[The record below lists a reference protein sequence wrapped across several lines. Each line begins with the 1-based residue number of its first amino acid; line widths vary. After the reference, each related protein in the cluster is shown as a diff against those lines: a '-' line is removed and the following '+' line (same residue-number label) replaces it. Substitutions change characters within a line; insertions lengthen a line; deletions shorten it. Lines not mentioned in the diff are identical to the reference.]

1 MKVSSGR
8 VAIIVLAAWSAA
20 EASEQP
26 YSANLL
32 AVAVKHGQCETAGR
46 LINTDVGSND
56 RQSAF
61 LTGRLLDEGVC
72 MQTDPESA
80 AHFFARAA
88 ELGDRNGVLEFATKV
103 GLGVGAD
110 QDYERA
116 GELCRAA
123 GVDPQRKLSSYSLG
137 YACTVRGVAG
147 KLLRETLPTA
157 AFTPAA
163 GAVARVEFTL
173 ATRQMRIVS
182 APHVKRVDPDIGSLV
197 KHPMIDADKA
207 IDRAWRDALTEVPP
221 PEAAR
226 LDSQAVE
233 LPVDVDMTLEVP
245 REAPKSP
252 EQDPHLFRDDIHSA
266 TTRVP

>member
-1 MKVSSGR
+1 VNSSLAA
-8 VAIIVLAAWSAA
+8 VVVLAACATAA
-20 EASEQP
+20 ASDKP
-26 YSANLL
+26 YSASPI
-32 AVAVKHGQCETAGR
+32 AVAIKHGQCETASK

-72 MQTDPESA
+72 MQADPATA

-88 ELGDRNGVLEFATKV
+88 ELGDRNGVLEFAAKV

-110 QDYERA
+110 QDYQRA

-123 GVDPQRKLSSYSLG
+123 GVDPKEKLSSYSLG

-163 GAVARVEFTL
+163 GATASVEFTV
-173 ATRQMRIVS
+173 ATRQIRILTT
-182 APHVKRVDPDIGSLV
+182 PHVTRVDPDIGSLV
-197 KHPMIDADKA
+197 KHSMVDADKE
-207 IDRAWRDALTEVPP
+207 IGRAWRDALTEVPQP
-221 PEAAR
+221 DTSR

-245 REAPKSP
+245 RAAPKSP
-252 EQDPHLFRDDIHSA
+252 EQDPHLFRDDIHGA
-266 TTRVP
+266 TTKTP